1 MKKLIILLG
10 LLVPLNV
17 FAFEIVVVPPD
28 TLKSDDAI
36 TNLVFAGCRVYYKG
50 DTIVNLNS
58 LNNGIKSYQ
67 ISDESKRTIEN
78 NGLKIT
84 DGAIVILDHIDSL
97 KKDFQFDVKTIAGDE
112 ETYENTIKV
121 KVKNKDIRL
130 VNVTSD
136 KIEMAT
142 GFRKEGKIYVVVA
155 VSMILFFTVIGYL
168 IYLERKTKKLE
179 KQIKDK

>member
-1 MKKLIILLG
+1 MKKILVLLSFIISA
-10 LLVPLNV
+10 NA
-17 FAFEIVVVPPD
+17 FALVVVDPPD
-28 TLKSDDAI
+28 TNGGKDDAM
-36 TNLVFAGCRVYYKG
+36 TNLVFSCRVYYKG

-67 ISDESKRTIEN
+67 ISEESKRAITN
-78 NGLKIT
+78 NGLRIT
-84 DGAIVILDHIDSL
+84 EGSIVILEFIDSL
-97 KKDFQFDVKTIAGDE
+97 KKDFQFDIKTIASDNE
-112 ETYENTIKV
+112 YYENTIKV

-130 VNVTSD
+130 VNITSD

-168 IYLERKTKKLE
+168 IYLERKTRKME
-179 KQIKDK
+179 KQLKDK